1 MCIVGCDIAVYC
13 ICNDCNGNYS
23 RTYHLM
29 GYIRTACA
37 PVLIRLCYRF
47 MVMDM
52 SSLVERFS
60 RGAGYGL

>member
-1 MCIVGCDIAVYC
+1 MLDCEITVCCDLKC
-13 ICNDCNGNYS
+13 CNGNFS

-37 PVLIRLCYRF
+37 PVLIRLYYRL
-47 MVMDM
+47 MIMDM

-60 RGAGYGL
+60 RGCRR